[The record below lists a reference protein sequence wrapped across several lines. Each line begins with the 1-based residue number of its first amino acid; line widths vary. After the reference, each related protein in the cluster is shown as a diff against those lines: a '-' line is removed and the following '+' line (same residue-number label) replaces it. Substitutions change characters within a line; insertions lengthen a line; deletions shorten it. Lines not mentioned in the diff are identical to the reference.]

1 MTQDKKFRI
10 SVDDQKI
17 RELRQTA
24 NELARDMIVS
34 ARQYSTSS
42 KQVVQDIEEQIRL
55 IEKRNRTDKEIERT
69 KIDTQ
74 FSAGRITGEQRK
86 EAIGRIH
93 SESKVDDLQISLLRD
108 IIDAIKQTAKDEI
121 REDRV
126 NVEKRIRESKTV
138 DQLSP
143 KIDPEQAL
151 RETIQKGLIGEV
163 GREEATEKRDFID
176 FGRVGGKADST
187 LATVA
192 GSQNE
197 YSLMAAGAGAVLGA
211 GAGVA
216 ADRLFQAA
224 NRFQQSAATLGRHT
238 GEGIDAATDKIVGM
252 GGRQAY
258 LTPSQVAERFTQY
271 RIAGGGKEFSEEQ
284 MSRAYIAERQ
294 LGVGIDDISGVVGTT
309 RYNRQDPTR
318 IMAQLEAHLRRTSQ
332 DISVLPELMKQY
344 TSTANSI
351 LQVST
356 SGNVGRVASGMISLA
371 EMTGAKGTELSQ
383 WIGGVQGLGT
393 SQNPMVRAMLMR
405 AFSEK
410 NPDKSMFEIQ
420 AMMENPMAH
429 LDVVGSAFSE
439 IQGQTGGD
447 MARQA
452 IYSLFGGKVS
462 RSAILAAE
470 KGGGFDFSKLGSGG
484 AGTQGASIM
493 ERMEVAK
500 FTPIIEKSSS
510 RLESVVEITGNK
522 VVTALDKFLNGV
534 LNLLGVD
541 VPSWS
546 EEDMEKIREG
556 YKERYG
562 DNSQKVLMEEHL
574 KALEAIK
581 DNTPTREESR
591 RDMKDGFKEAIMEV
605 QSNKVTSIDQLF

>member
-1 MTQDKKFRI
+1 MNQDKKFRI

-17 RELRQTA
+17 KELRQTA

-55 IEKRNRTDKEIERT
+55 IEKRNRTDKEIEKTR
-69 KIDTQ
+69 IDSQ
-74 FSAGRITGEQRK
+74 FSAGQLSPTQRR
-86 EAIGRIH
+86 EEIGRM
-93 SESKVDDLQISLLRD
+93 SMGAKADDIQISLLRD
-108 IIDAIKQTAKDEI
+108 IVDTIKQTAKDEI

-138 DQLSP
+138 GTLSP
-143 KIDPEQAL
+143 KGDPEAIL
-151 RETIQKGLIGEV
+151 RETIQRGLVGEV
-163 GREEATEKRDFID
+163 GREEATERRDFSA
-176 FGRVGGKADST
+176 FGRGGKRADSA
-187 LATVA
+187 LAIVA

-211 GAGVA
+211 GVGVA
-216 ADRLFQAA
+216 ANRLLQAA

-238 GEGIDAATDKIVGM
+238 GEGVDFATDRIVGL
-252 GGRQAY
+252 GGREAY
-258 LTPSQVAERFTQY
+258 LTPSQVAERFTRY
-271 RIAGGGKEFSEEQ
+271 RTSGGGREFSGEQ

-309 RYNRQDPTR
+309 RYSRQDPTR
-318 IMAQLEAHLRRTSQ
+318 IMAQLEAHIRRTSQ

-371 EMTGAKGTELSQ
+371 EMTGAKGAELSQ
-383 WIGGVQGLGT
+383 WTGGVQGLGT

-462 RSAILAAE
+462 KSAILAAE
-470 KGGGFDFSKLGSGG
+470 EGGGFDFSKLDSGG

-493 ERMEVAK
+493 ERMEASK
-500 FTPIIEKSSS
+500 FTPISEKSSS
-510 RLESVVEITGNK
+510 RLESVVEITGDK
-522 VVTALDKFLNGV
+522 VLTALDKFLNGM
-534 LNLLGVD
+534 LGLLGVD
-541 VPSWS
+541 VPWS
-546 EEDMEKIREG
+546 EEDIKKLKEG
-556 YKERYG
+556 YKEKYG
-562 DNSQKVLMEEHL
+562 SNPERVLMEEHL
-574 KALEAIK
+574 KNLEIIK

-591 RDMKDGFKEAIMEV
+591 RDIKDGFKEAIMEV